1 MRLVVASVALVVG
14 VSILLPPATAPT
26 ALGQDASVEPSA
38 SASASESAEPSG
50 SPLPDAHIT
59 LAPAVEAI
67 PFRTWAVAVTGGTS
81 SVDVLEA
88 EDMGSGFSVTV
99 FGQTATVELTLTL
112 PPDLQLVADCF
123 DFDNQVP
130 IGAVEPPQRLVLQ
143 VVQGGSYECR
153 YDSECAGPSGPPS
166 ASVGLLAPTAD
177 FDASTP
183 WAIRITGGRAV
194 ALGCSGPAIS
204 ALALVPDTEIPDA
217 LFGAFRVELFG
228 ESATVEMTAPQPK
241 GGRALASA
249 QCEDQIPPD
258 GLLYDVLVPP
268 RRLVF
273 DVVPFNTYSCDVHG
287 RAGAVPRTVPPTDT
301 LAGPPPGRSSGSWPA
316 VVAGLAGVIAAS
328 LLILVRA
335 RRERLR

>member
-130 IGAVEPPQRLVLQ
+130 IGAVEPPQRFVLQ

-153 YDSECAGPSGPPS
+153 YGSECAGPSGPPQ
-166 ASVGLLAPTAD
+166 ADVGLYASTGD
-177 FDASTP
+177 FDVSPP
-183 WAIRITGGRAV
+183 WPIMVTGGRAV
-194 ALGCSGPAIS
+194 AFGCSGGPIA
-204 ALALVPDTEIPDA
+204 ALTLRPDPEIPEL
-217 LFGAFRVELFG
+217 LFGVFAVESVA
-228 ESATVEMTAPQPK
+228 ESASVEMTAPRPK
-241 GGRALASA
+241 GGRVLVSA
-249 QCEDQIPPD
+249 RCEDQTNERFFD
-258 GLLYDVLVPP
+258 ALVRP
-268 RRLVF
+268 RQLVF
-273 DVVPFNTYSCDVHG
+273 DVVPGTTYICDT
-287 RAGAVPRTVPPTDT
+287 RARSGALPPTDT
-301 LAGPPPGRSSGSWPA
+301 LAGPTPRQSSGSWPT
-316 VVAGLAGVIAAS
+316 VLAGLAGVVAAS